1 MIWYIYIRYIYIRY
15 IHIYICKYL
24 IYIYS
29 CIAFDIVIDLPR
41 VTRGGPILVGPHPML
56 PKEVPYRSFEQ
67 SSRGLMML
75 IAHII
80 YNITNMVSYMPP
92 IGSTCS
98 HCLDIY
104 IIYMCFCFPLRCF
117 FPGVWRCQ
125 KNDIQHGFHWPS
137 LTHVGLLRWL
147 LYHSGAYPID
157 TPVICLRMYSNIF
170 YHITY

>member
-1 MIWYIYIRYIYIRY
+1 MQI
-15 IHIYICKYL
+15 L
-24 IYIYS
+24 NIYIYS

-41 VTRGGPILVGPHPML
+41 VTRGGPILVGPHPKL

-117 FPGVWRCQ
+117 FQESEDVRSMTSSMVFTGP
-125 KNDIQHGFHWPS
+125 P
-137 LTHVGLLRWL
+137 
-147 LYHSGAYPID
+147 
-157 TPVICLRMYSNIF
+157 
-170 YHITY
+170 